1 MKGKPIT
8 TPEQLL
14 ELAANKK
21 SVLITG
27 FAYDDQRLP
36 ASSLLYRQFR
46 YTIDLLHSNRL
57 FEYIKEPK
65 RSVTW
70 FTKKKLKD

>member
-1 MKGKPIT
+1 MKGKLIT

-14 ELAANKK
+14 ELAANKR

-36 ASSLLYRQFR
+36 ASSLLYRQFKD
-46 YTIDLLHSNRL
+46 TIYLLNSNRL

-65 RSVTW
+65 KPIAW
-70 FTKKKLKD
+70 FTKKKLK